1 MKKKWVILF
10 LLAVLSVSCRKEN
23 NMSKPP
29 QDPAYD
35 TLVLLSTNDV
45 HAHIGNMPKEAAYVQ
60 NMRQRYS
67 TVLLLSAGDIF
78 SGDPVVDQ
86 YEENG
91 TPKRGFPIVD
101 LMNRLDYLAMALG
114 NHDFDYGKDV
124 LKDRIAQAGFPVLCA
139 NADFSG
145 TVLAGMVPEYYTI
158 DTAGVKITF
167 LAFVQTGSSGI
178 PSTHPNNVDGI
189 TFTYTLTA
197 GFLSRYAA
205 LRSSCDVL
213 VILSHLGV
221 DGDRR
226 LAPMYSQADVII
238 GGHSHT
244 RLSPAETLNGVLVTQ
259 AGSNLNY
266 IGQTTLVLKDKKIIE
281 KKNTLVE
288 VSKLTAADAGIQS
301 RVEAYKES
309 SPMNR
314 VIGQATAAF
323 AGKDALGCLM
333 TDALTSQLG
342 LDIAFT
348 NSGGIRISTIPQ
360 GNITMAKIYELDPF
374 ENDVVAYNMS
384 PAEIQELLKYTCRYG
399 EINLLIS
406 GAKYTYNTSDKT
418 VALTDYN
425 NVPLSSTK
433 TYRVGVNSYVAEMT
447 VAQLPN
453 PPADPGENLYV
464 NTTALLV
471 DYIIAQ
477 QQVSPQP
484 KRAFIK

>member
-1 MKKKWVILF
+1 MKKIAILF
-10 LLAVLSVSCRKEN
+10 LVVSLVSCKKEN
-23 NMSKPP
+23 NLSRPP
-29 QDPAYD
+29 QDLGCD
-35 TLVLLSTNDV
+35 TLILLSTNDV

-60 NMRQRYS
+60 DLRKRYS

-91 TPKRGFPIVD
+91 TPKRGFPIID

-189 TFTYTLTA
+189 TFAYTLTTD
-197 GFLSRYAA
+197 FLNRYTA
-205 LRSSCDVL
+205 LRNSCDVF

-226 LAPMYSQADVII
+226 LAPMFPQADVII

-244 RLSPAETLNGVLVTQ
+244 KLSPAETQSGVLITQ

-281 KKNTLVE
+281 KKNTLVD
-288 VSKLTAADAGIQS
+288 VSKLTAVDAGIQN
-301 RVEAYKES
+301 RVETYKAN

-314 VIGQATAAF
+314 VIGQATANIS
-323 AGKDALGCLM
+323 GKDALGCLM
-333 TDALTSQLG
+333 TDALTTQLG

-348 NSGGIRISTIPQ
+348 NSGGIRISSIPK
-360 GNITMAKIYELDPF
+360 GDITMAKIYELDPF
-374 ENDVVAYNMS
+374 ENDVVVYNMS
-384 PAEIQELLKYTCRYG
+384 LSEIEALLKYACAYG
-399 EINLLIS
+399 SINYLVS
-406 GAKYTYNTSDKT
+406 GAKYTYHTSTKT
-418 VALTDYN
+418 VTLTGYDD
-425 NVPLSSTK
+425 VPLSSAK
-433 TYRVGVNSYVAEMT
+433 TYRVGMNSYIAET
-447 VAQLPN
+447 DIPKLYT

-464 NTTALLV
+464 STTATVV
-471 DYIIAQ
+471 DYVIAQ

-484 KRAFIK
+484 QRAFIE

>member
-1 MKKKWVILF
+1 MTKKLTIL
-10 LLAVLSVSCRKEN
+10 LLAVLLLSCKKEN
-23 NMSKPP
+23 NLSRPP
-29 QDPAYD
+29 QDLGYD
-35 TLVLLSTNDV
+35 TLILLSTNDV

-60 NMRQRYS
+60 DMRNRYS

-101 LMNRLDYLAMALG
+101 LMNRLGYLAMALG

-124 LKDRIAQAGFPVLCA
+124 LKDRIAQAGFPILCA

-189 TFTYTLTA
+189 VFTYTLTTD
-197 GFLSRYAA
+197 FLSRYTAFRNA
-205 LRSSCDVL
+205 CDVF
-213 VILSHLGV
+213 VVLSHLGV

-226 LAPMYSQADVII
+226 LAPMFPQADVII

-244 RLSPAETLNGVLVTQ
+244 RLSPAETQSGVLITQ

-266 IGQTTLVLKDKKIIE
+266 IGQTTLVLKDKKVIE

-288 VSKLTAADAGIQS
+288 VSKLTAVDAGIQS
-301 RVEAYKES
+301 RVEAYKAS

-314 VIGQATAAF
+314 VIGQATANIS
-323 AGKDALGCLM
+323 GKDALGCLM
-333 TDALTSQLG
+333 TDALTTQLG

-348 NSGGIRISTIPQ
+348 NSGGIRISSIPR
-360 GNITMAKIYELDPF
+360 GDITMAKIYELDPF
-374 ENDVVAYNMS
+374 ENDVVVYNMS
-384 PAEIQELLKYTCRYG
+384 LSEIQTLLKYACRYD
-399 EINLLIS
+399 EINLLLS
-406 GAKYTYNTSDKT
+406 GAKYTYQTSTKT
-418 VALTDYN
+418 VTLTDYD
-425 NVPLSSTK
+425 NVPLSNAK

-447 VAQLPN
+447 VAQLSN

-464 NTTALLV
+464 NTTSLLV

-484 KRAFIK
+484 QRAFVE